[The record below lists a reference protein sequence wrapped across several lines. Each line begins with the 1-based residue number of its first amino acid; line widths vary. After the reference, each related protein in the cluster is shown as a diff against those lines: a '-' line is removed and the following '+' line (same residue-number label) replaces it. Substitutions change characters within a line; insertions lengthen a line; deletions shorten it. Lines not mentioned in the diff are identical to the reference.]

1 MKKARIRE
9 EKKKRKSLPAPST
22 TRKSLPMVSTDIGGI
37 PKHAVAV
44 AAAQVQTSKSC
55 DHVNKKAKMSSSS
68 SITPIDCVYQ
78 TDKDLYAYLRRI
90 KARHRRQFTGTYSV
104 IADPKMR
111 TSERIDSV
119 FDALEQHAGV
129 RGRFNMGYSTGP
141 KGHGG
146 QYLCSC
152 TQTCGGKI
160 DVYVDEDNTHPLFS
174 GQKITVEIKH

>member
-9 EKKKRKSLPAPST
+9 ERKKRKSLPVPPT

-37 PKHAVAV
+37 PKNAVAV
-44 AAAQVQTSKSC
+44 ASAQAPTSKSSG
-55 DHVNKKAKMSSSS
+55 HVNKKAKISSSS
-68 SITPIDCVYQ
+68 SITPIDCIYQ
-78 TDKDLYAYLRRI
+78 TDKDLFAHLRRI

-104 IADPKMR
+104 IADPKIR
-111 TSERIDSV
+111 ASECVDSV
-119 FDALEQHAGV
+119 FDALAQHAGV
-129 RGRFNMGYSTGP
+129 RGWFNIGYSI
-141 KGHGG
+141 G

-160 DVYVDEDNTHPLFS
+160 DVRVDEDDTHPLFS

>member
-9 EKKKRKSLPAPST
+9 ERKKRKSLPGPST

-37 PKHAVAV
+37 PQNAVAV
-44 AAAQVQTSKSC
+44 ASAQAPTSESSG
-55 DHVNKKAKMSSSS
+55 HVNKKAKISSSS
-68 SITPIDCVYQ
+68 SITPIDCIYQ
-78 TDKDLYAYLRRI
+78 TDKDLFAHLRRI

-104 IADPKMR
+104 IADPKIR
-111 TSERIDSV
+111 ASECVDSV
-119 FDALEQHAGV
+119 FDALAQHAGV
-129 RGRFNMGYSTGP
+129 RGWFNIGYSTGP
-141 KGHGG
+141 LGHGS

-160 DVYVDEDNTHPLFS
+160 DVRVDEDNTHPLFS